1 MNSSQISAF
10 IENPSLITANDVD
23 SLKNLANEY
32 SYSETLQFLYLYAVS
47 KHVDMKFDDALLAT
61 AYRITHRERIVELL
75 DESNSMVFTA
85 EELPSEDQVEEI
97 IDSTPSV
104 EAAQEEI
111 STITETE
118 TKINT
123 EPLSI
128 EEITS
133 SETEKTKEVD
143 ELEKLVYHTTA
154 TALEQDYL
162 AAQGI
167 TEIAP
172 TAETNAEEAIESE
185 DHSTSSVEE
194 KAVEPEKEI
203 SIETP
208 ISSDSKM
215 SFTSWLHQNHQT
227 DKPDKDTPTDSAPVK
242 KYKEEII
249 DRFIETQP
257 RISKPTAEF
266 YSASKKAKESLD
278 ANRNPVSETL
288 AKIFEAQGNY
298 QKAIHVYHQLI
309 LNYPEKKSLFAP
321 RIEELKNKIS
331 Q

>member
-47 KHVDMKFDDALLAT
+47 KHADMKFDDALLST

-75 DESNSMVFTA
+75 DASSDQGESA
-85 EELPSEDQVEEI
+85 QEEEVVIEKSVVDEIVPVVEIPEVIESKEEI
-97 IDSTPSV
+97 IEFAV
-104 EAAQEEI
+104 A
-111 STITETE
+111 ET
-118 TKINT
+118 
-123 EPLSI
+123 
-128 EEITS
+128 TS
-133 SETEKTKEVD
+133 SMEVETVLEQETTTEQVG
-143 ELEKLVYHTTA
+143 ELEELIYNTTA

-162 AAQGI
+162 ASQGI
-167 TEIAP
+167 TEVSVSEKEEETV
-172 TAETNAEEAIESE
+172 TASDETPEPEEEKE
-185 DHSTSSVEE
+185 VSVESS
-194 KAVEPEKEI
+194 I
-203 SIETP
+203 SE
-208 ISSDSKM
+208 DSKM
-215 SFTSWLHQNHQT
+215 SFTSWLNQNQPSGLPEKEIST
-227 DKPDKDTPTDSAPVK
+227 DAVPVK
-242 KYKEEII
+242 KHKEEII

-257 RISKPTAEF
+257 RISKPSAEF

-288 AKIFEAQGNY
+288 AKIYEAQGNY